1 MVDPIKDDFQH
12 HAYAW
17 RNPHVLQPSQRRRV
31 FIMNRESR
39 SNSNPTS
46 INPCPWPAARPPGV
60 RPVGGRHSAA
70 TPWEPPEAAR
80 CGAAIGPT
88 IGLLEE
94 SKHPEGWDA
103 DGGARSVH
111 PAATPDPGGNRPR
124 ATHDGRARPMGWDGA
139 ATGVGGEPDFDRLG
153 EAVHAQARDL
163 FDRIAGCLERL
174 ADGIDAIAAHS
185 RLSSPPMTVEQ
196 VAEYARWKN
205 RSTVYRWVREG
216 KLRPLADKA
225 RPLLFDQS
233 EVRRALGQVRGIG
246 S

>member
-1 MVDPIKDDFQH
+1 M
-12 HAYAW
+12 
-17 RNPHVLQPSQRRRV
+17 
-31 FIMNRESR
+31 
-39 SNSNPTS
+39 
-46 INPCPWPAARPPGV
+46 
-60 RPVGGRHSAA
+60 
-70 TPWEPPEAAR
+70 TPWEPPASAR
-80 CGAAIGPT
+80 GTAAIAPT

-94 SKHPEGWDA
+94 FEHPGGSNAEGEA
-103 DGGARSVH
+103 RGGH
-111 PAATPDPGGNRPR
+111 PTAPPDSGGNRPR
-124 ATHDGRARPMGWDGA
+124 ATSDGRARPMGWDGA
-139 ATGVGGEPDFDRLG
+139 ATRVGGEPDLDRLE
-153 EAVHAQARDL
+153 EAVHAQVGTSTRDL

-196 VAEYARWKN
+196 VADYACWRN